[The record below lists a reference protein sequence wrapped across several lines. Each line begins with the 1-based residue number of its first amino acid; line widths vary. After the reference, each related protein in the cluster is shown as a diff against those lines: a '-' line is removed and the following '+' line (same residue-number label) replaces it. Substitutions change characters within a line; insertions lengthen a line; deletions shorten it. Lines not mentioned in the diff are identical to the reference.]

1 MGFSFRITKVI
12 SPYQLTT
19 FFNMGFHLVLKGL
32 LMSEI
37 VVVKDYTN
45 EILKFKIM
53 STWITY
59 KNMLGFAKMSSL

>member
-1 MGFSFRITKVI
+1 
-12 SPYQLTT
+12 
-19 FFNMGFHLVLKGL
+19 MGFHLVLKVS

-45 EILKFKIM
+45 EILEFKIM